1 MTQTPEIIA
10 HRGASHLAPEN
21 TLASV
26 NLAWTLNADAVEID
40 IHLTKD
46 HRLVVMHDDDTART
60 TGKACP
66 ISQQT
71 LDEIRQ
77 LDAGSWHGP
86 EFVGEKVPMLEEVLA
101 TIPDGKRLF
110 IEIKGGPEVVD
121 ELRRVLLEAGKGPE
135 QIVIIS
141 FSLDAVRDAKIS
153 LPEHET
159 SWLWGFQKD
168 ESGNWTPTAAEFI
181 EKVRTA
187 GVDGLDLEAGP
198 AIDEA
203 FVSEI
208 EAAGLKLY
216 TWTVDSTE
224 EARRLA
230 DLGVDG
236 ITTNQ
241 PDVIMETLR
250 G

>member
-1 MTQTPEIIA
+1 MADIPEIIA

-26 NLAWTLNADAVEID
+26 NLAWQLQADAVEID
-40 IHLTKD
+40 IHLTRDK
-46 HRLVVMHDDDTART
+46 RLVVMHDDDTGRT
-60 TGKACP
+60 AGKACP

-71 LDEIRQ
+71 LSEIRQ
-77 LDAGSWHGP
+77 LDAGAWRGP
-86 EFVGEKVPMLEEVLA
+86 EWAGQKVPMLEEVLA
-101 TIPDGKRLF
+101 TIPDVKRLF
-110 IEIKGGPEVVD
+110 VEIKGGPEVVA
-121 ELRRVLLEAGKGPE
+121 ELRRVLLEAGKLPE

-141 FSLDAVRDAKIS
+141 FSLEAVRDAKVS
-153 LPEHET
+153 LPDYET
-159 SWLWGFQKD
+159 SWLWGFARD
-168 ESGNWTPTAAEFI
+168 ASGNWTPSVGEI
-181 EKVRTA
+181 VQKVASA

-198 AIDEA
+198 AIDPD
-203 FVSEI
+203 FVHEVR
-208 EAAGLKLY
+208 AAGLKLY
-216 TWTVDSTE
+216 TWTVDSPE

-241 PDVIMETLR
+241 PDVIMNTLR